1 VKLTNIFQ
9 DGCCTTNQIVRLI
22 SKMFQGHSKHR
33 HDQTARTRRSK
44 NGALGRG
51 AKIEVP
57 SVFIWTAVLEESTG
71 NFWTEVNYIWSKI
84 GYDHFDNRQIMA
96 NLVPFGALSFQSL
109 FVCLGFS
116 CVSSHKKPRVL
127 GFPGPLSSPFHV
139 FGWTSWVSVLVRSP
153 LLVGSR
159 WPLAK
164 SQRLGLAISE

>member
-1 VKLTNIFQ
+1 MKLTNIFQ

-51 AKIEVP
+51 AKVEVP

-84 GYDHFDNRQIMA
+84 GYDHFDNRQIMT
-96 NLVPFGALSFQSL
+96 NLVPFGSVFPVSFCMSRI
-109 FVCLGFS
+109 FVCFFSQKAKSLGIPWPTVITISCFWMNVMGFS
-116 CVSSHKKPRVL
+116 FGSIATL
-127 GFPGPLSSPFHV
+127 G
-139 FGWTSWVSVLVRSP
+139 WV
-153 LLVGSR
+153 
-159 WPLAK
+159 PLA
-164 SQRLGLAISE
+164 AC